1 MRISEVEAQRIAEE
15 WIDAWNRHDLDAI
28 LDHYADDIVSV
39 SPLAIERLGVPDGAV
54 RGKDQLRDY
63 FSRGIAPGSTLQFTL
78 QRVLL
83 GADGMAIITIRAEIS
98 PRRSTTFRSGRDDR
112 LSGLVDLCPIGN
124 ANFVTAPRASRRR

>member
-1 MRISEVEAQRIAEE
+1 MQITEEDARRIAGE

-54 RGKDQLRDY
+54 RGKEQLRDY
-63 FSRGIAPGSTLQFTL
+63 FSRGIAPGSTLHFTL

-83 GADGMAIITIRAEIS
+83 GAGGMAIYYTREN
-98 PRRSTTFRSGRDDR
+98 GKHC
-112 LSGLVDLCPIGN
+112 VDVMTLNDTGK
-124 ANFVTAPRASRRR
+124 VTSARVFYG